1 MRCRNR
7 CKANG
12 NNVCKCCCV
21 VAVLE
26 LDLFLLSLFKDL
38 KSDFMNIILGLLL
51 SFVAALL
58 MHMFYFSQHCTLN
71 STICRM
77 FLKIHYLL
85 NEVYYFIKIIFFCN
99 SKQIPC
105 TNFFNCYSLAGRMVG
120 KEVTLIS
127 WPLGYSTAPKGN
139 NPKHD
144 GLCEVT
150 IIHHNERVYV

>member
-1 MRCRNR
+1 M
-7 CKANG
+7 K
-12 NNVCKCCCV
+12 
-21 VAVLE
+21 
-26 LDLFLLSLFKDL
+26 F
-38 KSDFMNIILGLLL
+38 
-51 SFVAALL
+51 
-58 MHMFYFSQHCTLN
+58 
-71 STICRM
+71 
-77 FLKIHYLL
+77 
-85 NEVYYFIKIIFFCN
+85 YYFIKIIFFCN